1 MSSWLALAY
10 VGNDLRTEDQ
20 SDTADYENIG
30 HVEGGPM
37 RGTDIEIEEI
47 CHGSNSHAVH
57 DVAERASEDQTVG
70 NRFYAVPGAQHH
82 DSEPGTNSK
91 RKHHKAPPRRTSEKP
106 KDHAIV
112 TVECKIEAGKNSNP
126 GTQSARIRDNEGF
139 YDLIDCESRQGGSY
153 SSG

>member
-70 NRFYAVPGAQHH
+70 NRFYGQRPKRTPVMIGWR
-82 DSEPGTNSK
+82 SK
-91 RKHHKAPPRRTSEKP
+91 RYMSRATRGSLRCSVPRK
-106 KDHAIV
+106 
-112 TVECKIEAGKNSNP
+112 
-126 GTQSARIRDNEGF
+126 
-139 YDLIDCESRQGGSY
+139 
-153 SSG
+153 